1 MKTTFST
8 TIPVSTVSALV
19 FDMQSESVKTTEFL
33 LPFSVSVETALKP
46 VRKLA
51 TNKGMNVLKIK
62 GVSVKPLLCECPIE
76 IVLKHAE
83 RLSKRGENGRT
94 REPVFTR
101 TLESSTVSALV
112 FDMQSESVKTT
123 EFVLPFSVSVET
135 ALKPVRKL
143 ATNKGMNVL
152 KIKGVSVKEEVLE
165 LKLALFY
172 ELSIEHGSVRELT
185 PTELKAREEAREKA
199 RAERE
204 NAQNGKNGEN

>member
-19 FDMQSESVKTTEFL
+19 FNIATESVVTAEFV

-46 VRKLA
+46 VSKLA
-51 TNKGMNVLKIK
+51 TAKGMNVLKVK
-62 GVSVKPLLCECPIE
+62 SVSVKPLLCECPIE

-112 FDMQSESVKTT
+112 FDMESENVKTA
-123 EFVLPFSVSVET
+123 EFVLPFSVNTTT
-135 ALKPVRKL
+135 ALKPVSKL
-143 ATNKGMNVL
+143 ATAKGMNVL
-152 KIKGVSVKEEVLE
+152 KVKSVSVKEEVLE
-165 LKLALFY
+165 LKLARFY
-172 ELSIEHGSVRELT
+172 ELSLKHGSVRELSEA
-185 PTELKAREEAREKA
+185 ELKAREEAREKA

-204 NAQNGKNGEN
+204 NAQNGENGEN